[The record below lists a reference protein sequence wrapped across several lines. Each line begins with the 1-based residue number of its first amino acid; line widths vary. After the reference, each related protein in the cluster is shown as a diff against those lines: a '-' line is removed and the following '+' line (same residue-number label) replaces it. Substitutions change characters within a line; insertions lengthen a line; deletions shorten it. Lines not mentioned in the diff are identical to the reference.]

1 MVKYIS
7 CRKNPKK
14 VFIRHNIGIK
24 LGISRGICFVVIAK
38 NIWREI
44 LEAKNNTQTHPI
56 GCQ

>member
-7 CRKNPKK
+7 CRKKNKK

-24 LGISRGICFVVIAK
+24 QGIPEVFVFVVVTK

-44 LEAKNNTQTHPI
+44 LEAKNN
-56 GCQ
+56 

>member
-14 VFIRHNIGIK
+14 VFIRHIIGIQ
-24 LGISRGICFVVIAK
+24 LGLFPEVFVFVVVAK

-44 LEAKNNTQTHPI
+44 LEAKNN
-56 GCQ
+56 

>member
-24 LGISRGICFVVIAK
+24 QGISRGICFVVVAK

-44 LEAKNNTQTHPI
+44 LEAKNN
-56 GCQ
+56 